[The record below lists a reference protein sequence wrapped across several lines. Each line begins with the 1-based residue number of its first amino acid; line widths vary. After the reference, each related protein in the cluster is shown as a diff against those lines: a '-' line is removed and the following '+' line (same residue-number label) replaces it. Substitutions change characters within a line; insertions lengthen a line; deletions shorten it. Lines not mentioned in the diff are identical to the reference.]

1 MFFSASARC
10 WRSEYFRT
18 RGDSMTEYYIPTG
31 RSETEL
37 VEKRSRFIGQVW
49 LVSSEEE
56 ARVRI
61 EETRKKHYDARHN
74 CWCFRLHDGGV
85 ERCSD
90 DGEPQGTAGQP
101 MLNVFQRE
109 DVTDVLCVVTRYFG
123 GVLLGAGG
131 LVRAYAAGWPWRC
144 PAPTPSS
151 RGPAGAYR
159 PSTAWWKTWT
169 TALMCLSLPSSPRTG
184 QPPSPPIFWTL
195 PPAPFRCWRPESS
208 LKPFPGG
215 RRCDNRAAAFE
226 RLGGQKQNPP
236 PPACTPGGD
245 GRFVL
250 SSAAAPTG

>member
-1 MFFSASARC
+1 
-10 WRSEYFRT
+10 
-18 RGDSMTEYYIPTG
+18 MTEYYIPTG

-131 LVRAYAAGWPWRC
+131 LVRAYTQAAKDALDAAGISVVRRWVALEVPCTYALFEGARRGIQAFDGVVENVDYDADVLISALLPEDRAAPFAAHILDTSSGSIQVLESGEQFKAVPWR
-144 PAPTPSS
+144 APV
-151 RGPAGAYR
+151 R
-159 PSTAWWKTWT
+159 
-169 TALMCLSLPSSPRTG
+169 
-184 QPPSPPIFWTL
+184 
-195 PPAPFRCWRPESS
+195 
-208 LKPFPGG
+208 
-215 RRCDNRAAAFE
+215 
-226 RLGGQKQNPP
+226 
-236 PPACTPGGD
+236 
-245 GRFVL
+245 
-250 SSAAAPTG
+250 

>member
-1 MFFSASARC
+1 
-10 WRSEYFRT
+10 
-18 RGDSMTEYYIPTG
+18 MTEYYIPTG

-74 CWCFRLHDGGV
+74 CWCCRLHDGGV

-131 LVRAYAAGWPWRC
+131 LVRAYTQAAKDALDAAGISVVRRWVALEVPCTYAQFEGARRGIQAFDGVVENVDYGADVLISALLPEDRAAPFAAHILDTSSGSIQVLESGEQFKAVPWR
-144 PAPTPSS
+144 APV
-151 RGPAGAYR
+151 R
-159 PSTAWWKTWT
+159 
-169 TALMCLSLPSSPRTG
+169 
-184 QPPSPPIFWTL
+184 
-195 PPAPFRCWRPESS
+195 
-208 LKPFPGG
+208 
-215 RRCDNRAAAFE
+215 
-226 RLGGQKQNPP
+226 
-236 PPACTPGGD
+236 
-245 GRFVL
+245 
-250 SSAAAPTG
+250 

>member
-1 MFFSASARC
+1 
-10 WRSEYFRT
+10 
-18 RGDSMTEYYIPTG
+18 MTEYYIPTG

-131 LVRAYAAGWPWRC
+131 LVRAYTQAAKDALDTAGISVVRRWVALEVPCTYAQFEGARRGIQAFDGVVENVDYGADVLISALLPEDRAAPFAAHILDTSSGSIQVLEAGEQFKAVPWR
-144 PAPTPSS
+144 APV
-151 RGPAGAYR
+151 R
-159 PSTAWWKTWT
+159 
-169 TALMCLSLPSSPRTG
+169 
-184 QPPSPPIFWTL
+184 
-195 PPAPFRCWRPESS
+195 
-208 LKPFPGG
+208 
-215 RRCDNRAAAFE
+215 
-226 RLGGQKQNPP
+226 
-236 PPACTPGGD
+236 
-245 GRFVL
+245 
-250 SSAAAPTG
+250 